1 MDHLLTD
8 YAVQIRNRM
17 QNQAERALSQA
28 KKITPSGNGSV
39 YYDPFPLG
47 VIFQRYWLFR
57 RLHSVFRSRFYVLR
71 INNSQLFFQNKPS
84 DVHMSG
90 ILQELP
96 VLHVRIRS
104 YGISSQEERR
114 P

>member
-17 QNQAERALSQA
+17 KNQAERALSQA

-47 VIFQRYWLFR
+47 VIFKDTGYSAACTAYSAVAFM
-57 RLHSVFRSRFYVLR
+57 
-71 INNSQLFFQNKPS
+71 
-84 DVHMSG
+84 D
-90 ILQELP
+90 
-96 VLHVRIRS
+96 
-104 YGISSQEERR
+104 
-114 P
+114 